1 MLVANL
7 LAYKANQLINKN
19 HDCIKK
25 KSHIVGDLFSLVY
38 DNMTRKREREK
49 IIMKI
54 IFCRINCRHE
64 ILIECGYG
72 KVAKMLKLL

>member
-1 MLVANL
+1 MLSVL
-7 LAYKANQLINKN
+7 IKKNQNYEE
-19 HDCIKK
+19 KK
-25 KSHIVGDLFSLVY
+25 KSHIVGDSFSLVD
-38 DNMTRKREREK
+38 DNMTRKQVRERASEK

-72 KVAKMLKLL
+72 KVAKC